1 MEAYIG
7 KCLDSLLI
15 PEFDAVEVLVVND
28 GSKDRSSEIA
38 HSYAD
43 RYPGSIRVIDKPNGN
58 YGSCINAALPLAT
71 GRYIKVLDADDTF
84 DTAAFSSFVR
94 LLPSISDDAVITP
107 NVTIDQSGNIL
118 GYFDFRNV
126 DVIINHSYTL
136 SNISENSTLAGQAQ
150 MHKLAYRCDIFSHF
164 SYRQTEGISYTD
176 TEWAIIPFS
185 KCKTIRFVDLV
196 LYRYLIGR
204 LGQTMSAAQL
214 RNSIAQFFA
223 VGKCLIDFY
232 NEAHSSASK
241 RFLHV
246 RITQY
251 YKFLYLY
258 MLNVWDS
265 EIAEAMKSH
274 DLYLKTKCEDIYQSI
289 NQILLDKI
297 CNYKI
302 IEEIRK
308 SDYPHDFK
316 IPLRVRLKISLFSRF
331 NRFHK
336 KLCR

>member
-15 PEFDAVEVLVVND
+15 PEFDAVEVLVIND

-84 DTAAFSSFVR
+84 DTAAFSRFVR
-94 LLPSISDDAVITP
+94 LLPSITDDAIITP
-107 NVTIDQSGNIL
+107 NISVDESDNTIEV
-118 GYFDFRNV
+118 FDFRYD
-126 DVIINHSYTL
+126 DVIVNHSYSL
-136 SNISENSTLAGQAQ
+136 NDISENCNLSGQAQ
-150 MHKLAYRCDIFSHF
+150 MHKLAYRCDIFSRF
-164 SYRQTEGISYTD
+164 LYRQTEGISYTD

-185 KCKTIRFVDLV
+185 KCKTIRFLDLV

-204 LGQTMSAAQL
+204 SGQTMSAAQL
-214 RNSIAQFFA
+214 RKNIDQFFA

-232 NEAHSSASK
+232 NESISLDSK
-241 RFLHV
+241 RFLQV

-251 YKFLYLY
+251 YKFLYFY
-258 MLNVWDS
+258 MLSVWDS
-265 EIAEAMKSH
+265 GMAEEMKCH
-274 DLYLKTKCEDIYQSI
+274 DLYLKTKCEDIYH
-289 NQILLDKI
+289 NLNHILLDKI
-297 CNYKI
+297 CNYRI
-302 IEEIRK
+302 IEDIRK
-308 SDYPHDFK
+308 SDYPHDFR
-316 IPLRVRLKISLFSRF
+316 IPLKVRMKISLFSRL
-331 NRFHK
+331 NRFRK
-336 KLCR
+336 KLSR